1 MSFEVLLI
9 ILVVLIVVCVSLFA
23 SVIWIKMAQAH
34 RERGRS
40 IAMKNIRPIL
50 KKLFTAGTVDFFKN
64 HEQGTSKLAD
74 KMDGKYFRQTL
85 EDILLDILEVA
96 GGETKV
102 RARTI
107 AYQFGFP
114 ERCLSMIRDRLTG
127 NIAIGCRKAGLY
139 QYEEA
144 IPDILNV
151 LGIIS
156 SNTQHQA
163 LMALSRM
170 GNADALVQAFD
181 KISPLILVN
190 ERAVSEII
198 NTFSGDRR
206 ELYKK
211 MIHHQ
216 SDYLVRLFL
225 KAIDPETANALIKD
239 IVSIYKDGGKETRL
253 AGIIAIGRSGN
264 SGRIPIL
271 IRALTDTEWEI
282 RAMAAKTLGV
292 LTSPHAVKPLAK
304 AARDGEWW
312 VRQNAVTSILAY
324 SDSDEILT
332 SIVKSGDRYAYDSM
346 LYALEKAN
354 ETKLLSRIREVRPE
368 EIQGAKLVKSLA

>member
-1 MSFEVLLI
+1 MLI